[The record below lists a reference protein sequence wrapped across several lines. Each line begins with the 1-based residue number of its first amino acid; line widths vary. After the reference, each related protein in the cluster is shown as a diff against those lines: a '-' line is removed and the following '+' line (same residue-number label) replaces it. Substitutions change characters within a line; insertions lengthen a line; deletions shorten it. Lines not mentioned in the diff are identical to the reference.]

1 MEEKSEMIKEMDK
14 DYEDYCDQLE
24 KIFLQKYGAFLPDPV
39 GLKEVEPVEPWK
51 KKGSQHYKCGKV
63 EPIDLYKSGM
73 MFQDFALCSIIKYA
87 FRNRRASGKLISSSD
102 MDKIIH
108 YAEILKGEG

>member
-1 MEEKSEMIKEMDK
+1 MIKELDK

-24 KIFLQKYGAFLPDPV
+24 KIFLQKYGAYLP
-39 GLKEVEPVEPWK
+39 EPVEIAAGTPWK
-51 KKGSQHYKCGKV
+51 KKGSQHYKTGKV

-87 FRNRRASGKLISSSD
+87 FRNRRAAGKLISSSD

>member
-24 KIFLQKYGAFLPDPV
+24 KIFLQKYGAYLPESAS
-39 GLKEVEPVEPWK
+39 LKEVEPMELWK
-51 KKGSQHYKCGKV
+51 KKGSQHYKSGKV
-63 EPIDLYKSGM
+63 EPIDLYKAGDM
-73 MFQDFALCSIIKYA
+73 LRDFALCSIIKYA
-87 FRNRRASGKLISSSD
+87 FRNRKNIVTRINKKD